1 MTSRPCSST
10 TAAPW
15 PSMVKNG
22 SPLPQINPYRRV
34 TTRLETLFSPSARNI
49 FLEREDVAR
58 FTEEQAPPRTNFRQ
72 QSRSS
77 DSKNK
82 TKVFSPW
89 CRVSEKL
96 STIDYSSTASE
107 VGRHREDLQQ
117 QNVRSGRTEGVC
129 DRCWA
134 HGRRAQGAKRWIY
147 TRLGDGNA
155 QIVFKVLQL
164 SLQKRTCSSRPK
176 TSEYSGQER
185 ENENNWLWLS

>member
-58 FTEEQAPPRTNFRQ
+58 FTEGQAPPRKNFRQ

-82 TKVFSPW
+82 AKVLYHW
-89 CRVSEKL
+89 CRVNKRL
-96 STIDYSSTASE
+96 STIDPSPTASE
-107 VGRHREDLQQ
+107 IGGYREDLQQ
-117 QNVRSGRTEGVC
+117 QNVTTWITECVC
-129 DRCWA
+129 DRCWT
-134 HGRRAQGAKRWIY
+134 HGWRAQGAKRWI
-147 TRLGDGNA
+147 
-155 QIVFKVLQL
+155 
-164 SLQKRTCSSRPK
+164 
-176 TSEYSGQER
+176 
-185 ENENNWLWLS
+185 

>member
-15 PSMVKNG
+15 PSTEKNW

-49 FLEREDVAR
+49 FLEREDAAR
-58 FTEEQAPPRTNFRQ
+58 FTEELAPLRKSFRQ

-82 TKVFSPW
+82 AKVLYHW
-89 CRVSEKL
+89 CRVNKRL
-96 STIDYSSTASE
+96 STIDPSPTASE
-107 VGRHREDLQQ
+107 IGGYREDLQQ

-147 TRLGDGNA
+147 TRLGYGNA